1 MKKQKI
7 QLIIMLIVL
16 AVVAGTWFFLG
27 KYNKNAAKEKADDKY
42 TVMTLDS
49 SKVKEIQIKND
60 KNSDITLV
68 LSDKKWS
75 LKSDKALNV
84 DDSKVISKLNQ
95 LSKVTSSIE
104 IKDVTDFD
112 QYGLEKPT
120 TTITLTF
127 DDGKKMVLNFGN
139 LNSNAGKYYARIGS
153 ENTVYFV
160 DSTIKT
166 AFDADAGDFEKIDAA
181 SSVASSKASND

>member
-60 KNSDITLV
+60 IRFIL
-68 LSDKKWS
+68 L
-75 LKSDKALNV
+75 
-84 DDSKVISKLNQ
+84 
-95 LSKVTSSIE
+95 
-104 IKDVTDFD
+104 
-112 QYGLEKPT
+112 
-120 TTITLTF
+120 
-127 DDGKKMVLNFGN
+127 
-139 LNSNAGKYYARIGS
+139 
-153 ENTVYFV
+153 
-160 DSTIKT
+160 
-166 AFDADAGDFEKIDAA
+166 
-181 SSVASSKASND
+181 